1 MLQTC
6 QQVSPSTEPV
16 TTTVVN
22 FADYQCRR
30 VIFYRLATTVYIHRL
45 HARGFVIDILIERT
59 IDNTLATHTNAAE
72 NPIARWWK

>member
-1 MLQTC
+1 
-6 QQVSPSTEPV
+6 
-16 TTTVVN
+16 
-22 FADYQCRR
+22 
-30 VIFYRLATTVYIHRL
+30 L